1 MVNDGKTRQKGKIRV
16 YSEINSKIA
25 LMFIFLIYLEEEEK
39 KYNLIV
45 PSKCF
50 FFFLVNCPPAVDED
64 NYSMCVLESC
74 WHNRSLMKLAESMYL
89 IM

>member
-1 MVNDGKTRQKGKIRV
+1 
-16 YSEINSKIA
+16 
-25 LMFIFLIYLEEEEK
+25 MFIFLIYLEEEEK

-64 NYSMCVLESC
+64 NYSTPIPQTASDNGKRVK
-74 WHNRSLMKLAESMYL
+74 KLFKDFKYGSSVSKTL
-89 IM
+89 L